1 MLIGVVWL
9 IQVVVEMIGLTSTT
23 ILGVFLLLFSG
34 LHDVLIDAVMWMKET
49 TEDSITARVRAM
61 RLERALPVC
70 ALSVQ
75 SDSIY
80 EETAQD
86 SAIAQVRDVDL
97 RRSHMFV
104 CSRRAKNATYMTSPP
119 KTPPRHGFVT

>member
-80 EETAQD
+80 
-86 SAIAQVRDVDL
+86 
-97 RRSHMFV
+97 M
-104 CSRRAKNATYMTSPP
+104 KKPP
-119 KTPPRHGFVT
+119 RTPPLHRFVTWT